1 MKLQFLVPAVMA
13 GMMLFSTS
21 CKKDDT
27 PDTPQASS
35 VKEVKELN
43 ASSQTEWT

>member
-21 CKKDDT
+21 CKKDDNKET
-27 PDTPQASS
+27 
-35 VKEVKELN
+35 VKEVLPKVDSIHKGNFLFC
-43 ASSQTEWT
+43 